1 MTSAISRNCLLF
13 ETKFRE
19 IARIKNIYLLL
30 DRIYPRS
37 IVLLF
42 PYSDEDSGTNIKFT
56 DWPVNSIIVSAQ
68 FWPPFKSETLELP
81 KEITQGLEAYK
92 KAFEGMYITRIYYC
106 VFSVLYMEFT
116 HRNLCNMS
124 INFTLSFSK

>member
-92 KAFEGMYITRIYYC
+92 KAFEGMCIT
-106 VFSVLYMEFT
+106 T
-116 HRNLCNMS
+116 H
-124 INFTLSFSK
+124 

>member
-1 MTSAISRNCLLF
+1 MQFHEILFIINYLVYCLKP
-13 ETKFRE
+13 KFRE
-19 IARIKNIYLLL
+19 IVRIKNIHLVL
-30 DRIYPRS
+30 DRISPRS
-37 IVLLF
+37 IILLF

-106 VFSVLYMEFT
+106 VFSV
-116 HRNLCNMS
+116 
-124 INFTLSFSK
+124 K